1 TYPQHF
7 QRDAN
12 GNNTEARRNSKHLE
26 VDESSRQR
34 TEEIT
39 EAILKLIER
48 SIGEIRQQQKQLV
61 LDADSRLTEFEN
73 DFKTR
78 TEENVAQLEKE
89 KIKLIDKLE
98 QELCARQKLIV
109 EAAFKHMAEAQSS
122 AEIGHIIEQAVTL
135 GQEDASPRLPSISTT
150 VMITE
155 ESADSE
161 AVVDKKTTPNESSKS
176 SCSS

>member
-1 TYPQHF
+1 MLL
-7 QRDAN
+7 N
-12 GNNTEARRNSKHLE
+12 
-26 VDESSRQR
+26 
-34 TEEIT
+34 
-39 EAILKLIER
+39 LKKKIE
-48 SIGEIRQQQKQLV
+48 
-61 LDADSRLTEFEN
+61 
-73 DFKTR
+73 
-78 TEENVAQLEKE
+78 
-89 KIKLIDKLE
+89 LIDKLE

-109 EAAFKHMAEAQSS
+109 EAAFKHMGDLIKEIFHGKAESQSS
-122 AEIGHIIEQAVTL
+122 AEIGQIIEQAVTL

>member
-1 TYPQHF
+1 MGKFSYTE
-7 QRDAN
+7 
-12 GNNTEARRNSKHLE
+12 NNDPVHRTDSKHLE

-109 EAAFKHMAEAQSS
+109 EAAFKHM
-122 AEIGHIIEQAVTL
+122 GHIIEQAVTL